1 MAVPDVSVL
10 QRLQGLVLLM
20 SCLPPAG
27 ACRQILQSAL
37 DLDPDGP
44 LRRLTPPGDH
54 NSPHHFQLWLESQWG
69 QVDLSP
75 EEQEVVWWLL
85 EGDNMEVA
93 IRELNVVEAR
103 VKGQSFLV

>member
-1 MAVPDVSVL
+1 MTVSESSVL

-20 SCLPPAG
+20 SCLPPDG

-37 DLDPDGP
+37 DLDAGGP
-44 LRRLTPPGDH
+44 LKRLTPPGSL
-54 NSPHHFQLWLESQWG
+54 NSPHNFQLWLEAQWG
-69 QVDLSP
+69 RVDLSP

-85 EGDNMEVA
+85 ESDKMEVA
-93 IRELNVVEAR
+93 IGELNEVEAR